1 MAETYDKKPT
11 LHAQLKQM
19 GMSKDEYCSTVSENA
34 ELAGLASSR
43 AIEEFCRQGKAPI
56 KRSGKLSRTSSV
68 DTSHFLE
75 DFLEMLLTVTVY
87 VHRQAPWATTRCLR
101 D

>member
-56 KRSGKLSRTSSV
+56 KRSGSV
-68 DTSHFLE
+68 GNNKMPEGLKQYWNYETKGE
-75 DFLEMLLTVTVY
+75 KEARGTANVV
-87 VHRQAPWATTRCLR
+87 AP
-101 D
+101 